1 MLLFVRMGNLPA
13 MNEKWM
19 KMRQSQEEGDFSS
32 PTAKKEKYVC
42 FHNINQT
49 LPALMTK
56 GKQKKKFL
64 TDYHLLIENTED
76 KKECIARLG
85 TEKEESSLGFP
96 GWKWEVNCKEW
107 IFSLLSG
114 SCMGSLEH
122 VPI

>member
-1 MLLFVRMGNLPA
+1 

-64 TDYHLLIENTED
+64 KTDYHFLIENTKD
-76 KKECIARLG
+76 KRVHCSFRYRKRRVFFGI
-85 TEKEESSLGFP
+85 
-96 GWKWEVNCKEW
+96 
-107 IFSLLSG
+107 SG
-114 SCMGSLEH
+114 MEMGSQL
-122 VPI
+122 

>member
-49 LPALMTK
+49 LPA
-56 GKQKKKFL
+56 F
-64 TDYHLLIENTED
+64 DD
-76 KKECIARLG
+76 KRQAKEKSFHRL
-85 TEKEESSLGFP
+85 S
-96 GWKWEVNCKEW
+96 
-107 IFSLLSG
+107 FS
-114 SCMGSLEH
+114 H
-122 VPI
+122 